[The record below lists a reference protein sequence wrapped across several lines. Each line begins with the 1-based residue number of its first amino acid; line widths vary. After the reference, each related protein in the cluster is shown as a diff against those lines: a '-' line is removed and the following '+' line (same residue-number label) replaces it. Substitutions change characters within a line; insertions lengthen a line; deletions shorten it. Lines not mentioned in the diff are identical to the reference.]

1 MLKSNER
8 QIMQHVAENGP
19 CSCVSIAKALGMNR
33 EHVYRFLYKARC
45 YDGGKHW
52 IDNIKQ
58 DPLTNNGPGEYV
70 ITDFGKQELATT

>member
-1 MLKSNER
+1 MLKPNER

-19 CSCVSIAKALGMNR
+19 CSCVNIAKALGMNR

-52 IDNIKQ
+52 IDNIKPDQ
-58 DPLTNNGPGEYV
+58 WSPKPGAYI
-70 ITDFGKQELATT
+70 ITDLGKQELATT